1 MRRFSTRRTSRS
13 VRPRGR
19 TLTAIL
25 NGAGTNAIPATAG
38 GSNIF
43 TANTL
48 ANMESA
54 SSQDLVGAYIRRIY
68 GVVNF
73 RPSTIPVVAAS
84 EVYCGFG
91 FRMMSS
97 LEAGLPVATR
107 ATLYGPYST
116 GINLA
121 GWRGRHQRI
130 AFYAA
135 GASNSTIGQEQTV
148 SVPFSAR
155 IGLRL
160 TNADQQVTF
169 VAETTSSPIAVNMMF
184 LLHTEL
190 VLP

>member
-1 MRRFSTRRTSRS
+1 MRRSFTRRSSRV

-19 TLTAIL
+19 TVTAIL
-25 NGAGTNAIPATAG
+25 NGAGANPIPATGG
-38 GSNIF
+38 GSNVLTF
-43 TANTL
+43 NVL
-48 ANMESA
+48 QNLESA
-54 SSQDLVGAYIRRIY
+54 SAQDLMGAYIRRIY

-73 RPSTIPVVAAS
+73 RPTTLPVVAAS

-97 LEAGLPVATR
+97 LEAGLPAATR

-135 GASNSTIGQEQTV
+135 GGTNSVIGQEQTV
-148 SVPFSAR
+148 STPFSAR

-160 TNADQQVTF
+160 TNADQQMTF
-169 VAETTSSPIAVNMMF
+169 VMETTSSPIAMNAMF
-184 LLHTEL
+184 LLHTEI